1 MPPTEEGYIGGVVGN
16 ISMNGPGT
24 FVGGANSQQPSQQK
38 SNVVYFDTTKNEL
51 YRTSD
56 TYKTLQVKSYL
67 CRSNLLW
74 FFYNKGTS
82 VQQTIFLIRFQRK
95 LKSSWKVQNNRE
107 DAAGG
112 ISLDALLQSRVFVIS
127 GPREK
132 FTETEI
138 NHLKKYLETGG
149 ALLVLLGEG
158 GEKRFDTNIN
168 FFLEEYGIMINSDA
182 VVRTNYHKYF
192 HPKVILG
199 NEIVISIIRMLG

>member
-1 MPPTEEGYIGGVVGN
+1 MI
-16 ISMNGPGT
+16 
-24 FVGGANSQQPSQQK
+24 A
-38 SNVVYFDTTKNEL
+38 
-51 YRTSD
+51 
-56 TYKTLQVKSYL
+56 
-67 CRSNLLW
+67 
-74 FFYNKGTS
+74 
-82 VQQTIFLIRFQRK
+82 
-95 LKSSWKVQNNRE
+95 
-107 DAAGG
+107 
-112 ISLDALLQSRVFVIS
+112 

-192 HPKVILG
+192 HPKVRYNFNHYSLIFALI
-199 NEIVISIIRMLG
+199 NRDPTPC

>member
-1 MPPTEEGYIGGVVGN
+1 MNCKMYT
-16 ISMNGPGT
+16 IS
-24 FVGGANSQQPSQQK
+24 
-38 SNVVYFDTTKNEL
+38 
-51 YRTSD
+51 
-56 TYKTLQVKSYL
+56 
-67 CRSNLLW
+67 
-74 FFYNKGTS
+74 TS
-82 VQQTIFLIRFQRK
+82 VQLTFFPIQFQRK

-192 HPKVILG
+192 HPKVSLSK
-199 NEIVISIIRMLG
+199 EM

>member
-1 MPPTEEGYIGGVVGN
+1 MYYT
-16 ISMNGPGT
+16 IS
-24 FVGGANSQQPSQQK
+24 
-38 SNVVYFDTTKNEL
+38 
-51 YRTSD
+51 
-56 TYKTLQVKSYL
+56 
-67 CRSNLLW
+67 
-74 FFYNKGTS
+74 TS
-82 VQQTIFLIRFQRK
+82 VQLTFFPIQFQRK

-192 HPKVILG
+192 HPKVSLG
-199 NEIVISIIRMLG
+199 NEMLKIIKSKSKD

>member
-1 MPPTEEGYIGGVVGN
+1 M
-16 ISMNGPGT
+16 
-24 FVGGANSQQPSQQK
+24 
-38 SNVVYFDTTKNEL
+38 
-51 YRTSD
+51 
-56 TYKTLQVKSYL
+56 
-67 CRSNLLW
+67 
-74 FFYNKGTS
+74 
-82 VQQTIFLIRFQRK
+82 
-95 LKSSWKVQNNRE
+95 KSSWKVQNNRE

-192 HPKVILG
+192 HPKVSLG
-199 NEIVISIIRMLG
+199 NEMLKIIRLNIH